1 MYSGDSYSFLISVH
15 AGYAFPQIGYA
26 PYPSAPYQGYAP
38 YTQAPQGYAPY
49 TPAPHQWLQG
59 IVPNWLLLVYS
70 IILVQ
75 IVVT

>member
-1 MYSGDSYSFLISVH
+1 MRLIINFLT
-15 AGYAFPQIGYA
+15 GYALSQA
-26 PYPSAPYQGYAP
+26 PQGYAP

-49 TPAPHQWLQG
+49 PPAPYQQAPHQWLQG
-59 IVPNWLLLVYS
+59 IVTIWLLLVSS